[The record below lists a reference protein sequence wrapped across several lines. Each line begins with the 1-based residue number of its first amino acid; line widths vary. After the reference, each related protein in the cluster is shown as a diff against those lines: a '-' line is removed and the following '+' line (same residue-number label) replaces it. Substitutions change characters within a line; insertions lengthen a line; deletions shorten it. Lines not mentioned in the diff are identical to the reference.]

1 MASEVRR
8 EVFLLLAVVIAV
20 DVLFGALFFVARLRT
35 ASEAVKLGFTAVW
48 TLATLGVVLRGLTR
62 VRRARLTSSAS
73 RL

>member
-8 EVFLLLAVVIAV
+8 EVFLLLAVVIGV

-48 TLATLGVVLRGLTR
+48 TLATLGVVLRGLSR
-62 VRRARLTSSAS
+62 VGRARLTSSAP